1 MRILLPTM
9 LLYSLG
15 LLAAIVIA
23 SPYWLLRMVRS
34 GRYRDGLA
42 QRLGAVPSGLRELAG
57 RRRIVWVHAVSV
69 GEVIAATRLVAL
81 LDRMRPD
88 VAVVISTTTRT
99 GQQMARKRFENAET
113 LGTRV
118 FFYPLDFAW
127 IVRRYLRVL
136 RPCALVLMESELW
149 PRMIWEADRAGIPV
163 IVANGRISDRSLPR
177 YRALRAL
184 WRPFLRRLT
193 LVLAQSE
200 QDEQRFRSIGVPDAK
215 LRTAGNLKYD
225 VRIAEEAAVTRE
237 LRDRLPENAR
247 VIVAGSTLAGEE
259 SYLLSAFHQLRAQFP
274 NLILILAPR
283 HPERFGQVADLIQE
297 KGFLCS
303 HASEWMQHPAPLP
316 EGCVFLLD
324 SMGDLASV
332 YALASVAFV
341 GGSLVPSGGHNPL
354 EPAQFGVPIVTGP
367 HMENF
372 RGIAAV
378 LLAQSAMRVSQPEQ
392 LPVVLG
398 ELLASPAAAEMGR
411 RAQQVFQANAGA
423 SQRCF
428 EAISALL
435 AQNPTCD
442 RQLESR

>member
-1 MRILLPTM
+1 M

-15 LLAAIVIA
+15 LLAAIMIA

-57 RRRIVWVHAVSV
+57 RRRIIWVHAVSV
-69 GEVIAATRLVAL
+69 GEVIAATRLIAL

-184 WRPFLRRLT
+184 WRPFIRRLT
-193 LVLAQSE
+193 LVMAQSE
-200 QDEQRFRSIGVPDAK
+200 RDEQRFRSIGVPDEK

-237 LRDRLPENAR
+237 LRDRLPKNAR

-259 SYLLSAFHQLRAQFP
+259 SYLLSAFHQLRAQYP
-274 NLILILAPR
+274 NLILVLAPR
-283 HPERFGQVADLIQE
+283 HPERFGQVADLVQG
-297 KGFLCS
+297 KGSLCL

-316 EGCVFLLD
+316 TGSIFLLD

-354 EPAQFGVPIVTGP
+354 EPAQFGVPIVMGP

-372 RGIAAV
+372 RGIAAM
-378 LLAQSAMRVSQPEQ
+378 LLAQDAMRVSPPER
-392 LPVVLG
+392 LTAVLG
-398 ELLASPAAAEMGR
+398 ELLASDTAAEMGG
-411 RAQQVFQANAGA
+411 RAQQIFQANAGA
-423 SQRCF
+423 SQSCF
-428 EAISALL
+428 EAIAALL

-442 RQLESR
+442 RQPESR